1 MKRHRNDADV
11 GGAAPT
17 GGHRTVPPGTPVSG
31 FTLTELLI
39 VLAIIGIVVAISAPK
54 IDFIKFRLESDMQGV
69 GMTLL
74 AAERQAITQQHDVTL
89 LFDVTQ
95 GVIRIHDDKNNNRVV
110 DAGERVRGVA
120 LGEGV
125 VFGRASAPAR
135 PMGPG
140 PVVFTKKVG
149 GFPALVFHRDGSA
162 SEAGGFYLTSTRA
175 IRSGRHE
182 EDTRAIEIER
192 ATGRASWYRY
202 GAPAWRRAF

>member
-1 MKRHRNDADV
+1 MIRHRKDV
-11 GGAAPT
+11 GVGRAGPKD
-17 GGHRTVPPGTPVSG
+17 GHGRAGPAKVASG
-31 FTLTELLI
+31 FTVTELLI

-74 AAERQAITQQHDVTL
+74 TAERQAITQQHDVVL
-89 LFDVTQ
+89 LFDVAQ
-95 GVIRIHDDKNNNRVV
+95 GVIRIHDDKNNNRVI

-120 LGEGV
+120 LGEGI

-140 PVVFTKKVG
+140 PVVFTKMVD

-175 IRSGRHE
+175 VRSGTHV

-202 GAPAWRRAF
+202 GPPAWRRAF

>member
-1 MKRHRNDADV
+1 MRRHRKDAGV
-11 GGAAPT
+11 GRAGPLDGHGAAP
-17 GGHRTVPPGTPVSG
+17 PGTLVSG
-31 FTLTELLI
+31 FTVTELLI

-74 AAERQAITQQHDVTL
+74 TAERQAITQQHDVVL
-89 LFDVTQ
+89 LFDVAQ
-95 GVIRIHDDKNNNRVV
+95 GVIRIHDDKNNNHVIDV
-110 DAGERVRGVA
+110 GERVRGMA

-140 PVVFTKKVG
+140 PVVFTKMVD

-175 IRSGRHE
+175 VRSGLHV

-202 GAPAWRRAF
+202 GPPAWRRAF